1 MTLGLAI
8 VMLLA
13 DTLISFVLAVV
24 ISILKNGKG
33 DGRLVWNV
41 ARGKLSV
48 QYLYIRCRETFLKT
62 YLIFIVYG
70 AKCNEKCREITKW
83 SVFIDKML
91 REILKN

>member
-33 DGRLVWNV
+33 DGRLV
-41 ARGKLSV
+41 
-48 QYLYIRCRETFLKT
+48 
-62 YLIFIVYG
+62 
-70 AKCNEKCREITKW
+70 
-83 SVFIDKML
+83 
-91 REILKN
+91 

>member
-33 DGRLVWNV
+33 DGRLMWNV

-48 QYLYIRCRETFLKT
+48 QYLYIKYRETFLKF
-62 YLIFIVYG
+62 YFIFIVYG
-70 AKCNEKCREITKW
+70 AEREL
-83 SVFIDKML
+83 SDQYL
-91 REILKN
+91 

>member
-48 QYLYIRCRETFLKT
+48 QYLYIKYRETFLKT

-70 AKCNEKCREITKW
+70 AKCNEKCREITK
-83 SVFIDKML
+83 
-91 REILKN
+91 